1 MRDIFTLFLY
11 AIVTI
16 IRLGKPGGLRCVV
29 AEAVLNATSTPD
41 SESGPKACSQ
51 PPVFRS
57 QRRRLMHSTHAS
69 DPCSALG
76 NRFETRDSPEFSQN
90 AGQAKVPA
98 PMFTKTSSQTGSQ
111 RADEGADR
119 RRRRN
124 ETTPSDL
131 GL

>member
-29 AEAVLNATSTPD
+29 AESVFDATSTPD

-57 QRRRLMHSTHAS
+57 HRRRLMHSTHAS

-76 NRFETRDSPEFSQN
+76 NRFETRDSPEI
-90 AGQAKVPA
+90 
-98 PMFTKTSSQTGSQ
+98 FTKCWSGKSTGSYFHQ
-111 RADEGADR
+111 NEFENRVPKGR
-119 RRRRN
+119 RR
-124 ETTPSDL
+124 S
-131 GL
+131 